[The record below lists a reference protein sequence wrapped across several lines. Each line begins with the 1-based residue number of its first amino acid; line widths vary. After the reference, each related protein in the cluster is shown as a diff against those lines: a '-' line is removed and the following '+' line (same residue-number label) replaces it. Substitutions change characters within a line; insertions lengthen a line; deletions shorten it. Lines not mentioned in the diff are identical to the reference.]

1 MEKVVF
7 DRIIEK
13 YLEDDGLDRD
23 IVVLANDMG
32 FQVGVAYTKK
42 DFLALTKVDK
52 SSKLIIL
59 NKSRVNDEKL
69 LKFILAYQLVEFIK
83 FNEDEFYSTF
93 VINQMDMD
101 IYKSVQLILERTDK
115 YKDSDSKIKKK
126 SFNKKNKN
134 IIWRHDL

>member
-126 SFNKKNKN
+126 SFNKK
-134 IIWRHDL
+134 IRI